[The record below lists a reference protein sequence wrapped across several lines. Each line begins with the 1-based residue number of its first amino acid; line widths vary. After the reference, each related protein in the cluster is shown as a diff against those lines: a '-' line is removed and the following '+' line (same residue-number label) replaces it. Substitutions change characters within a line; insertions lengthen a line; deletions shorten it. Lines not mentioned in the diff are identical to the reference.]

1 METYALI
8 LKGINLDTYNNLLTI
23 LELYNKDFTLQG
35 LQEVGIKG
43 LYDFDKIPQSA
54 LITATNFEK
63 LLTAVEKRGAKL
75 EISEEEFEQI
85 NFDILNKFTGNVLK
99 QGVLRALVKHDC
111 FKDNK
116 SEDSKTVQVAEKEK
130 CY

>member
-54 LITATNFEK
+54 LITARNFEK

-99 QGVLRALVKHDC
+99 QGVLRALVKHNC
-111 FKDNK
+111 LKDNQ